1 MNDFDR
7 LNAILKNSFAAIKLD
22 MDELKDFRAQQLKS
36 SYEQKQEMDK
46 VKEDYVAKDRLN
58 LLKIK
63 IGEIND
69 SLKKVWDIEENLKKL
84 DANKV
89 PKSLFDQKVQELNS
103 EINKRVTEIKLSVSQ
118 LREDSKQFISKT
130 QVKELIDDINGE
142 FNIVHKE
149 VAELKSRKEMFS
161 VNEVKRRNEELNKKL
176 DLLAKE
182 LVDTNKKLALMI
194 KKDQVEDLVKQIN
207 LELDDIKVEMNEV
220 YKLKKYVSFVE
231 SDMIKEKDLRKSTKD
246 LEGDI
251 IDLRDELSDLKRGV
265 KKDIEN
271 KVKVVE
277 KEIIVKDN
285 KRAES
290 RPKIESRQKL
300 VIKEDEKEKKPYR
313 KTMIFGN
320 LLIGLAFALL
330 IFAIIAFFA
339 VEPVWADALSVVSII
354 SFVIGILLRVIV
366 VLKRK

>member
-1 MNDFDR
+1 
-7 LNAILKNSFAAIKLD
+7 
-22 MDELKDFRAQQLKS
+22 
-36 SYEQKQEMDK
+36 
-46 VKEDYVAKDRLN
+46 
-58 LLKIK
+58 
-63 IGEIND
+63 
-69 SLKKVWDIEENLKKL
+69 
-84 DANKV
+84 
-89 PKSLFDQKVQELNS
+89 
-103 EINKRVTEIKLSVSQ
+103 
-118 LREDSKQFISKT
+118 
-130 QVKELIDDINGE
+130 
-142 FNIVHKE
+142 
-149 VAELKSRKEMFS
+149 
-161 VNEVKRRNEELNKKL
+161 
-176 DLLAKE
+176 
-182 LVDTNKKLALMI
+182 MI
-194 KKDQVEDLVKQIN
+194 KKYQVEDLVKQIN

-271 KVKVVE
+271 KVRVVE

-320 LLIGLAFALL
+320 LLIGAAFALL

>member
-7 LNAILKNSFAAIKLD
+7 LNAILKNSFAAIKMD
-22 MDELKDFRAQQLKS
+22 IDELKEFRTQQLKS
-36 SYEQKQEMDK
+36 SYEQKQEMDR

-118 LREDSKQFISKT
+118 LREDSKQFISKN
-130 QVKELIDDINGE
+130 QIKELIDDVNGE

-161 VNEVKRRNEELNKKL
+161 VNEVKKRNEELNRKL

-182 LVDTNKKLALMI
+182 IIDTNKKLALMI

-207 LELDDIKVEMNEV
+207 LELDDMKVEMNEI

-231 SDMIKEKDLRKSTKD
+231 SDMIKQKDLRKSTKD
-246 LEGDI
+246 IEGDL
-251 IDLRDELSDLKRGV
+251 IDLRDTVSDLKREF
-265 KKDIEN
+265 KKDVEK
-271 KVKVVE
+271 KVKSVERDIVV
-277 KEIIVKDN
+277 KED

-290 RPKIESRQKL
+290 RPKIA
-300 VIKEDEKEKKPYR
+300 IKENEKVKKPYR
-313 KTMIFGN
+313 KTLILGN
-320 LLIGLAFALL
+320 ILIGLAFLLL

-339 VEPVWADALSVVSII
+339 VEPSWTDLLSVVSII
-354 SFVIGILLRVIV
+354 SFVMGILLRVIV
-366 VLKRK
+366 ILKRK